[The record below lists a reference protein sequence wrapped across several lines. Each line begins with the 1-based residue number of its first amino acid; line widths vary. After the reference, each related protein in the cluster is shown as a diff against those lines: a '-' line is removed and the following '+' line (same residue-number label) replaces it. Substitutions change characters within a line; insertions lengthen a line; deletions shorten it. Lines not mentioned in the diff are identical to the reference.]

1 MITVVIYQDDFA
13 YQMLGTSVKDTHDGS
28 QQSGPRLVVEGN
40 YDTRLRQI
48 FAVLLGTTPG
58 GN

>member
-13 YQMLGTSVKDTHDGS
+13 YQMLGTAVKDTHNGS

-40 YDTRLRQI
+40 DDTRLR
-48 FAVLLGTTPG
+48 
-58 GN
+58 